1 MYYASIE
8 CIELTL
14 RTVAQYNLTKKW
26 LAEEDWSMFPV
37 LPDITLLTYDEVE
50 NRDVTISCLR
60 MQITPAHELPL
71 QLAQL
76 QGWYM
81 SERMRLRRATMDTYT
96 KCLGFDPEEFALE
109 EPAPD
114 AFTQVIHDGDTWSVR
129 RMEYDMENIPLLVKF
144 RTLAERKQDSEWDKH
159 DLRKVVGWFYCP
171 IVYRERR
178 SR

>member
-1 MYYASIE
+1 
-8 CIELTL
+8 
-14 RTVAQYNLTKKW
+14 
-26 LAEEDWSMFPV
+26 
-37 LPDITLLTYDEVE
+37 
-50 NRDVTISCLR
+50 
-60 MQITPAHELPL
+60 
-71 QLAQL
+71 
-76 QGWYM
+76 
-81 SERMRLRRATMDTYT
+81 MDTYT

-129 RMEYDMENIPLLVKF
+129 RMEYDMENNPLLVKF